1 MRACVR
7 VRVCACVRVRVCA
20 CVRAR
25 ACMRV
30 RMCAHVCVRAS
41 AALPRE
47 LPVWERT
54 EGGQDGQ
61 LWGPRSLSS
70 VTRAQTHH
78 MPARD
83 PLEVLQ
89 ESLNRSHLEFSFLAQ
104 LWVQRVRIHSHL
116 QFSDPGGSRDGLGTL
131 TDQPIGRCIT
141 SEPMHTL
148 RELVLRV
155 PDHQACAYISQYQN
169 KTWYETAETGPG
181 R

>member
-1 MRACVR
+1 MTATAAVTVR
-7 VRVCACVRVRVCA
+7 ACVRVRVCA

-30 RMCAHVCVRAS
+30 RVCAHVCVRAS

-104 LWVQRVRIHSHL
+104 LWVQRVCVDES
-116 QFSDPGGSRDGLGTL
+116 
-131 TDQPIGRCIT
+131 
-141 SEPMHTL
+141 
-148 RELVLRV
+148 
-155 PDHQACAYISQYQN
+155 
-169 KTWYETAETGPG
+169 GP
-181 R
+181 RSSC

>member
-1 MRACVR
+1 MLDAFRASLTWSVELSGSLRSVRVCVR
-7 VRVCACVRVRVCA
+7 V
-20 CVRAR
+20 
-25 ACMRV
+25 
-30 RMCAHVCVRAS
+30 CAHVCVRAS

-104 LWVQRVRIHSHL
+104 LWVQRV
-116 QFSDPGGSRDGLGTL
+116 
-131 TDQPIGRCIT
+131 IT
-141 SEPMHTL
+141 H
-148 RELVLRV
+148 
-155 PDHQACAYISQYQN
+155 
-169 KTWYETAETGPG
+169 
-181 R
+181 